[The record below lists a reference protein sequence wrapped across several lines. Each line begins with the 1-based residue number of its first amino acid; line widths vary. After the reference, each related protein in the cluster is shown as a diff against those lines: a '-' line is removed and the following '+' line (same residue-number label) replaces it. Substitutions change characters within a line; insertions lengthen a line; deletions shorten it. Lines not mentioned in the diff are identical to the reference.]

1 MIVPVAAY
9 CLLLSAYWLLPTV
22 FPLADNEAVPLL
34 ERLDPSQRA
43 AVLAALFALV
53 LLGVALVAFIYMGGH
68 FVRRQGRRDARERQ
82 KLPSDW
88 DQKPNRDRQ
97 PPTG

>member
-1 MIVPVAAY
+1 MF
-9 CLLLSAYWLLPTV
+9 LLWAEN
-22 FPLADNEAVPLL
+22 DAVPLL

-53 LLGVALVAFIYMGGH
+53 LVGMALVAFIYMGGH
-68 FVRRQGRRDARERQ
+68 FVRRQGRSDARDRQ

-88 DQKPNRDRQ
+88 DQKSPDSGQ
-97 PPTG
+97 PPAA